1 MGQIPLV
8 LSFCAVL
15 VAMEG
20 TDVSLSLA
28 DEPRDN
34 DEDDANDED
43 DDELVQAD
51 GDDGNEV
58 DSADMQEIEGLPL
71 AHHRRFPYISKR
83 ATGLSI

>member
-15 VAMEG
+15 VTMDDI
-20 TDVSLSLA
+20 DVSLSLA

-43 DDELVQAD
+43 CF
-51 GDDGNEV
+51 
-58 DSADMQEIEGLPL
+58 
-71 AHHRRFPYISKR
+71 R
-83 ATGLSI
+83 LSGRIKI